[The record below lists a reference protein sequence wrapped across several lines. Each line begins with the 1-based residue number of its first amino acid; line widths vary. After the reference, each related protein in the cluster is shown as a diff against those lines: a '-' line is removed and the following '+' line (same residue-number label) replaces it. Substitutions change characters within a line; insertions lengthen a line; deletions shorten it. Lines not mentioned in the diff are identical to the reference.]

1 MGKLVRSGA
10 VAFAVLVVA
19 KLALTPIAAV
29 GVPVALRESAWSAGH
44 YFALRRAAPFDHDRH
59 VGRLGLDCRDC
70 HAAPSAAPSAAARPG
85 VVCAICHLDVALDAP
100 VAAPSGPRLAPLEP
114 IRWLRARRAAD
125 PLAADPAVHLAHGA
139 GCTGCHG
146 S

>member
-19 KLALTPIAAV
+19 KFALTPIVAV
-29 GVPVALRESAWSAGH
+29 GFPVALRESARNTGH
-44 YFALRRAAPFDHDRH
+44 FFALRRAAPFDHDQH

-70 HAAPSAAPSAAARPG
+70 HVAPSAAPSTATWPSA
-85 VVCAICHLDVALDAP
+85 VCSVCHLDATLEAP
-100 VAAPSGPRLAPLEP
+100 VAAPTGARLAPLQP
-114 IRWLRARRAAD
+114 IRWLRFRRAAD
-125 PLAADPAVHLAHGA
+125 PLAGDAIVHLALG

>member
-1 MGKLVRSGA
+1 MGKLARSGA
-10 VAFAVLVVA
+10 AAFAVLIVA

-29 GVPVALRESAWSAGH
+29 GFPVALRESAWSAGH
-44 YFALRRAAPFDHDRH
+44 FFTLRRAAPFDHDRH

-70 HAAPSAAPSAAARPG
+70 HVAPSAAPSDGRWPG
-85 VVCAICHLDVALDAP
+85 AVCSICHLDAPFDAP
-100 VAAPSGPRLAPLEP
+100 AAAPTGARLAPLQP
-114 IRWLRARRAAD
+114 IRWQRVRRAVD
-125 PLAADPAVHLAHGA
+125 PLTADPAIHLAPG